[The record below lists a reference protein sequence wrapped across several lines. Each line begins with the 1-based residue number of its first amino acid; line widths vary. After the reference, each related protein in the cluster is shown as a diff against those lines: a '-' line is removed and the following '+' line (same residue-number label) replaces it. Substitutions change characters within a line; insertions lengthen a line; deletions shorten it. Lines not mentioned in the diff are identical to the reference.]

1 MLLGIDL
8 GTSSVKALL
17 MTASGTV
24 LGEASSGYPVRSPQ
38 PSWAESDPQDWWAA
52 VAIAVR
58 AAVAEHRQSVTAIGL
73 SGQMHGVVLCDVVGT
88 ALYPAIL
95 WADARSTGLLERYQT
110 LEQSWRDRLGNPIT
124 TGMAGVSLLWM
135 QQHQPDISQ
144 TARWALQPKDWL
156 RLRLTGVAATE
167 PSDASGTLMYDM
179 AGDRWFTQLLHHLD
193 LRTDWLPDSIPSS
206 QVAGYLTPSAAAH
219 LDLPTGIPVVAGAA
233 DTAAALLGNG
243 LLQPGIVQLTI
254 GTGAQLAT
262 IRDRPSSNPH
272 GNTHLFRT
280 ALPQQWYALAAM
292 QNAGLAL
299 EWVRQILGIT
309 WADLYDATSVAPG
322 CGGLT
327 FLPYLTGDRTPH
339 LDPQP
344 LGAWVGLGLHHTRAH
359 LARSAL
365 EGVAFS
371 IRQGLDA
378 LMATGINVTELQL
391 AGGGSLNPDWRQL
404 LADVLQVP
412 LHSTERVAASARGAA
427 LLAGLGTRLYADAA
441 SMVNPRSA
449 SPMADQITCPRACPL
464 DLQTAWKRFC
474 ALYSPLQQI
483 CRPHVPAHVPP
494 KSIA

>member
-8 GTSSVKALL
+8 GTSSVKVLL
-17 MTASGTV
+17 MTATGTV
-24 LGEASSGYPVRSPQ
+24 LGEGSSAYPVRSPQ
-38 PSWAESDPQDWWAA
+38 PGWAESDPQDWWAA

-58 AAVAEHRQSVTAIGL
+58 AATAEHGHSVTAIGL
-73 SGQMHGVVLCDVVGT
+73 SGQMHGVVLCDAVGT

-95 WADARSTGLLERYQT
+95 WADARSAGVLARYQT
-110 LEQSWRDRLGNPIT
+110 LEQVWRDRLSNPIT
-124 TGMAGVSLLWM
+124 TGMAGVSLLWL
-135 QQHQPDISQ
+135 QQHQPAISKV
-144 TARWALQPKDWL
+144 ARWALQPKDWL
-156 RLRLTGVAATE
+156 RLRLTDVAATE
-167 PSDASGTLMYDM
+167 PSDASGTLMYDV

-193 LRTDWLPDSIPSS
+193 LRTDWLPDMIPSS

-243 LLQPGIVQLTI
+243 LRQPGIVQLTI

-262 IRDRPSSNPH
+262 VRDRPISDPH

-299 EWVRQILGIT
+299 EWVRQILGMT
-309 WADLYDATSVAPG
+309 WTDLYDATSLPPG
-322 CGGLT
+322 CAGLI

-344 LGAWVGLGLHHTRAH
+344 LGAWVGLGLHHSRAH

-378 LMATGINVTELQL
+378 LVATGITVTELRL
-391 AGGGSLNPDWRQL
+391 AGGGSLNSDWRQL

-427 LLAGLGTRLYADAA
+427 LLAGLGTGLYADAA
-441 SMVNPRSA
+441 SMVNPTSTLTN
-449 SPMADQITCPRACPL
+449 PDQITQPRACHP
-464 DLQTAWKRFC
+464 DLQTAWEQFC

-483 CRPHVPAHVPP
+483 CHRELRT
-494 KSIA
+494 